1 MKWEVRT
8 MRSATSC
15 SKTLIRSDW
24 RRFWPLTF
32 LYAFVSFFIMP
43 VQIWNEG
50 SYSSYTGVVLS
61 QAQMKVERAFRMA
74 DHVYGILPAF
84 AVINLILGVGLA
96 MVLFGYLMKSNSVG
110 LMHALPVT
118 RTRQFLSHFGAGMS
132 MLTAANLLTFLVSL
146 LMEGLI
152 GVVDVVPL
160 LIWLL
165 AVELMGFFFL
175 AFGTLCAMATGWLLA
190 VPVIYFGLN
199 FVVMAYYAI
208 IRGIA
213 SLLWTGYSP
222 DYAPGR
228 LVMWLTPIVKLVDSL
243 QQPVP
248 AVFTEESY
256 YKGATL
262 FSDKPE
268 ALTSLLIYALVGVAM
283 LVIALIL
290 YRARQSETAGDAIV
304 FPWLRPVVKYV
315 ISVAAGLA
323 LGLFIHTV
331 FFGGGRNVWG
341 LLICQIIMG
350 ALTFCGLEMLL
361 RKSYK
366 IFDIRTLLGLAALA
380 LAIIAVCVC
389 VKSDV
394 TGYQKRVPATEQ
406 VAEVEINGTGFR
418 GVYDSGNPDV
428 INAVT
433 DLHRVL
439 VRQNSAEGSVY
450 FHVSYRLKSGEY
462 MSRTYFADLHNKEVY
477 DALAKLL
484 NIPEM
489 MAMDPIDNRGAYG
502 EKFVGGY
509 VSNFMYE
516 QHIQLTPEQALA
528 LYRALEE
535 DANVKLKPEDLLDSG
550 DELPLELELET
561 DRGSYSLYSIPVRCE
576 KTVTL
581 VEEYGIT
588 IPEEF
593 LKYKD

>member
-1 MKWEVRT
+1 

-32 LYAFVSFFIMP
+32 LYAFISFFIMP

-61 QAQMKVERAFRMA
+61 QAQMKTERAFRMA
-74 DHVYGILPAF
+74 EYVYNTLSAYAI
-84 AVINLILGVGLA
+84 INLILGVGLA
-96 MVLFGYLMKSNSVG
+96 MVLFGYMMKSNSVG

-118 RTRQFLSHFGAGMS
+118 RTRQFLAHFGAGMS
-132 MLTAANLLTFLVSL
+132 MLTAANLLTFLMSL

-213 SLLWTGYSP
+213 AILWTGYSP
-222 DYAPGR
+222 DYAPGLFVR
-228 LVMWLTPIVKLVDSL
+228 WMTPVVKLSDTL
-243 QQPVP
+243 RVP
-248 AVFTEESY
+248 NQFNETAY
-256 YKGATL
+256 RDGATL
-262 FSDKPE
+262 FSAAPE
-268 ALTSLLIYALVGVAM
+268 ALSSVLIYALAGAAM
-283 LVIALIL
+283 LVFALIL

-331 FFGGGRNVWG
+331 FFGGGRNVVG

-366 IFDIRTLLGLAALA
+366 IFDGRTLLGLAALA
-380 LAIIAVCVC
+380 LVIVAVCVC
-389 VKSDV
+389 VRSDI
-394 TGYQKRVPATEQ
+394 TGYQKRVPVTEQ
-406 VAEVEINGTGFR
+406 VASVEINATGIWGTNT
-418 GVYDSGNPDV
+418 DDPAV
-428 INAVT
+428 IDAVT
-433 DLHRVL
+433 KLHRVL
-439 VRQNSAEGSVY
+439 IQQGASDDGSESVY
-450 FHVSYRLKSGEY
+450 FSMNYRLKNGDH
-462 MSRTYFADLHNKEVY
+462 MSRSYTVDLQNREAY
-477 DALAKLL
+477 DALSALL
-484 NIPEM
+484 SCPGVNQ
-489 MAMDPIDNRGAYG
+489 NRLLRDRGEYG

-509 VSNFMYE
+509 AINYMFE
-516 QHIQLTPEQALA
+516 NQQLQLTAAQARD

-535 DANVKLKPEDLLDSG
+535 DADVSLKPEDLLSNG
-550 DELPLELELET
+550 DELPIDLELET
-561 DRGSYSLYSIPVRCE
+561 DKGTYGVYSIPTRCE
-576 KTVTL
+576 KTL
-581 VEEYGIT
+581 DLLEEYGIT

-593 LKYKD
+593 YKFGKYGK